1 MTHHGVE
8 SCGLNR
14 GNVAR
19 NGSFCAPCGR
29 TTATANCRSGVG
41 LTHSACPSAMAA
53 ICAYRPFIGPGRKVA
68 FGREARVQGS
78 RREGPE
84 SPPKPPFHSEH
95 EIALTAQKRSLPGDE
110 AVYIYS
116 HAASIREDID

>member
-1 MTHHGVE
+1 MT
-8 SCGLNR
+8 
-14 GNVAR
+14 
-19 NGSFCAPCGR
+19 
-29 TTATANCRSGVG
+29 
-41 LTHSACPSAMAA
+41 A
-53 ICAYRPFIGPGRKVA
+53 ICASRPFTELILKGSK
-68 FGREARVQGS
+68 GREARVQGL

-84 SPPKPPFHSEH
+84 SPLKPPFHSEH